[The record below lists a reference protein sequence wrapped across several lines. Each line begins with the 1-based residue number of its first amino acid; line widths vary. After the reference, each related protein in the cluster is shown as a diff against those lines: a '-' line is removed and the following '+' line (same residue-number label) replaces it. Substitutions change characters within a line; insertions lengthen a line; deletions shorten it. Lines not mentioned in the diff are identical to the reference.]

1 MRGPAAGESREGG
14 RSSRSRGGDPAAE
27 RFASALSAPL
37 SPQANVRNKRRLAL
51 MNEGASCCIEV
62 SGRRGALKIA
72 CDRASARAAPSASA
86 SAAAAKSDARASKSG
101 GGGGRASAAFF
112 ASGSSTSG
120 GAAPRDGAEPAT

>member
-1 MRGPAAGESREGG
+1 MRGPAAGESREGEM
-14 RSSRSRGGDPAAE
+14 SSRSRGGDLAAE

-51 MNEGASCCIEV
+51 MNEGASCCIEE

-72 CDRASARAAPSASA
+72 CDRASARAAPSASSA
-86 SAAAAKSDARASKSG
+86 SKPAKSDARSTAG
-101 GGGGRASAAFF
+101 GGEGRASAAFF